1 MDISQ
6 DSQTFTQIL
15 RDITELEPAV
25 GSPEQIA
32 YIPTPTL
39 NCTEIHPRTGAIGSL
54 HGFCEGYA
62 YETIVPYS
70 QDVFTHKP
78 QTEPLNG
85 LSTPLTQ
92 DRWTPPIK
100 HQRTIRAQIHR
111 SASPEQYYWE
121 GIHETALQGQG
132 SQATDQADA
141 IIRVAQRHV
150 PEFLELLQ
158 NSPLQKSRDSSPAYK
173 DLQEATHLDPEE
185 APKTPVTRTAKPD
198 DFKVLNDISEVDDLM
213 FCEVANLIE
222 AANSG
227 GAKASCEIDQA
238 VLFKA
243 FTQGL
248 KSRKALLQR
257 RMGILFEHQYNQD
270 VSFWRRELPRML
282 NNSRVKTSKYLR

>member
-78 QTEPLNG
+78 QTETLNG

-121 GIHETALQGQG
+121 GIHETELQGQG

-150 PEFLELLQ
+150 PEFSELLQ
-158 NSPLQKSRDSSPAYK
+158 NSPLQKSR
-173 DLQEATHLDPEE
+173 
-185 APKTPVTRTAKPD
+185 
-198 DFKVLNDISEVDDLM
+198 
-213 FCEVANLIE
+213 
-222 AANSG
+222 
-227 GAKASCEIDQA
+227 
-238 VLFKA
+238 A
-243 FTQGL
+243 FTTAYARLELYTLMEQ
-248 KSRKALLQR
+248 LQR
-257 RMGILFEHQYNQD
+257 RVLYHDTDSVVYVSKPGDWNPPLSNYLGGLTSELAEGDHITEWSSCGPKSYAFRTKDNHVVLKAKGVTQNYENAPRVQACVLNLG
-270 VSFWRRELPRML
+270 VSFLAFETI
-282 NNSRVKTSKYLR
+282 S

>member
-15 RDITELEPAV
+15 RDITELEPALFYV
-25 GSPEQIA
+25 FTA
-32 YIPTPTL
+32 
-39 NCTEIHPRTGAIGSL
+39 EIHPRTGAIGSL

-78 QTEPLNG
+78 QTETLNG

-150 PEFLELLQ
+150 PEFSELLQ

-173 DLQEATHLDPEE
+173 DIQEATHLDPEE

-227 GAKASCEIDQA
+227 GATASCEIDQA